1 MKALLVRLFGIVT
14 ITCALAFARQAHAAS
29 GNNLQTFS
37 GTTAQSPDFQGY
49 GGTSTLIG
57 DGCARLNTMTIVTAK
72 GAFAGVYISPS
83 LPGKPIGNLNKLSFT
98 YHVEAG
104 SGAAL
109 YLAVPIDANSD
120 GHYDAFA
127 FIRSTGCN
135 KATAID
141 GVVDLDCPV
150 EFDGTYQ
157 NWAAFAAAH
166 PDYRFGSDT
175 EPFVNAV
182 GPFIGTVC
190 NVQFG
195 RASAK

>member
-1 MKALLVRLFGIVT
+1 MKALLLRHFAIVST
-14 ITCALAFARQAHAAS
+14 TCALFFAQHANAAS
-29 GNNLQTFS
+29 GNKLQTYS

-57 DGCARLNTMTIVTAK
+57 NGCALLDTMTIVTDK

-83 LPGKPIGNLNKLSFT
+83 LPGKPLGTLSRLSFA
-98 YHVEAG
+98 YHVAAG

-109 YLAVPIDANSD
+109 YIAIPIDVNGD
-120 GHYDAFA
+120 GQYDAFA

-135 KATAID
+135 DPSAPD
-141 GVVDLDCPV
+141 GVVNLNCPV
-150 EFDGTYQ
+150 EFDARYE
-157 NWAAFAAAH
+157 NWAAFATAH
-166 PDYRFGSDT
+166 PDYRFGADT
-175 EPFVNAV
+175 EPFIHDG

-190 NVQFG
+190 DVQFG